1 MRCRATFA
9 LIDLEVLD
17 LCVALSTLNF
27 FCFITS
33 GSDQDR
39 DAHHDLESSTCSRA
53 SSFAFNTTIMTMILP
68 RVTIMLMMLVERSRE
83 ITTTMKRD
91 VSEESKAGSSNSL
104 EL

>member
-1 MRCRATFA
+1 
-9 LIDLEVLD
+9 
-17 LCVALSTLNF
+17 
-27 FCFITS
+27 
-33 GSDQDR
+33 
-39 DAHHDLESSTCSRA
+39 
-53 SSFAFNTTIMTMILP
+53 MTMILP